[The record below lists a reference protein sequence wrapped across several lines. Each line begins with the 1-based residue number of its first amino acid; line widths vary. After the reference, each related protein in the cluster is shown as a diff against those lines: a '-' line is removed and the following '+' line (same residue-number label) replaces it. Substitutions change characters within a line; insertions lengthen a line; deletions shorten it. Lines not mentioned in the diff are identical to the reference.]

1 MCNIIRELLQTRFL
15 EVTNFKIAANAVSD
29 KLSVFSVKSVT
40 SSFNYGEIRVRK
52 RFFYLMC
59 V

>member
-1 MCNIIRELLQTRFL
+1 M
-15 EVTNFKIAANAVSD
+15 TNFEIAANAVYD

-40 SSFNYGEIRVRK
+40 CSFNYGEIRVRK
-52 RFFYLMC
+52 RFFYFMC